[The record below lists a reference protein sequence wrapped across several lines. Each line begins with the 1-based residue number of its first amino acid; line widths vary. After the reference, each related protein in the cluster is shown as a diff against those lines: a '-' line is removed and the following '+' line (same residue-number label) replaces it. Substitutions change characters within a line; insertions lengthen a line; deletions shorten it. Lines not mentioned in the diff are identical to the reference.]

1 MANLSV
7 SIASGNALSTV
18 HVTLTGIGT
27 LWLTNSPI
35 LGITGTGNSIVLE
48 TIVDDTHATATITCG
63 PTNGLFIISDS
74 FSGVSCTFAI
84 PTLVSYVLASS
95 ATALAE
101 DTSLGDIDPGR
112 AIALPE
118 DTSLGDIDP
127 TRTTVIQ

>member
-18 HVTLTGIGT
+18 PVTLIGIGT

-35 LGITGTGNSIVLE
+35 LGITGTGNSISLSIV
-48 TIVDDTHATATITCG
+48 VDDTHTTATIVCG
-63 PTNGLFIISDS
+63 PTDGIFTISDS
-74 FSGVSCTFAI
+74 FSGVSCTFTI
-84 PTLVSYVLASS
+84 PTLVSYVLATS
-95 ATALAE
+95 AIALAE

-112 AIALPE
+112 ATALPE
-118 DTSLGDIDP
+118 DASLGDIDP